1 MMFEKEIGQ
10 MSSSVTNHEPIVS
23 QVVPAPQPRVDI
35 QTGILL
41 TNARVLRAH
50 GENEMALHLLRQA
63 SNRESKNPAVLRPL
77 AEALSATGREREVLI
92 VRKALAKYDASFEN
106 IFEYA
111 QALYRSGDDQQALQ
125 AYYEAM
131 SVLTDSHA
139 ALFEIHKNM
148 GNIFVRAADFEAAE
162 ESYNRALRI
171 DDSSDL
177 LMVNFG
183 TLAVQRGDKG
193 RALECFRRAVDLNAE
208 NDRAW
213 TGLAMMHNEFGD
225 HELAWGNL
233 EHALELNP
241 KNRSAVHLAAHWATR
256 DQTPLRGIQRLEN
269 FLSSGEADEEMSLV
283 LVNLF
288 CHAGNLDLAA
298 IETERLLAWNPDRP
312 DVTKL
317 RRHFQGVA

>member
-1 MMFEKEIGQ
+1 MMFERETGHV
-10 MSSSVTNHEPIVS
+10 SSSITNQEPLVS
-23 QVVPAPQPRVDI
+23 PVAPAPTARVDI

-50 GENEMALHLLRQA
+50 GENEMALQLLRQA
-63 SNRESKNPAVLRPL
+63 SNRDSKNPAVLRPL
-77 AEALSATGREREVLI
+77 AEALMATGREREVLI
-92 VRKALAKYDASFEN
+92 VRKNLAKFEATFEN

-111 QALYRSGDDQQALQ
+111 QALYRSGDDQQSLQ
-125 AYYEAM
+125 SYYEAM
-131 SVLTDSHA
+131 AVLTDAHPH
-139 ALFEIHKNM
+139 LFEIHKNM
-148 GNIFVRAADFEAAE
+148 GNIFVRAGDFEAAE
-162 ESYNRALRI
+162 ESYNNAFRI
-171 DDSSDL
+171 DNASDL
-177 LMVNFG
+177 LMVNFA
-183 TLAVQRGDKG
+183 TLAIQRGDKG
-193 RALECFRRAVDLNAE
+193 RALECFRRAVELNAI

-213 TGLAMMHNEFGD
+213 TGLAMIHNEFGD

-241 KNRSAVHLAAHWATR
+241 ANRTAVHLAAHWATR
-256 DQTPLRGIQRLEN
+256 DQTPIRGIQRLEN

-288 CHAGNLDLAA
+288 CNAGNLDLAA
-298 IETERLLAWNPDRP
+298 IETERILAWNPDRQ